1 MAEEVKTKRAY
12 TEDDIK
18 HLDTI
23 AHIRARPAMYIDG
36 IGELGLYKIDSEG
49 VQNCFDEFLIGAATK
64 CLVTYDSNT
73 GYMKIEDDGRGIPI
87 GKLEQIF
94 TQSGTGG
101 KFDRNSYEISSGQ
114 NGFGAKT
121 INALSTKFRVEVW
134 REEYT
139 KEDGTYVNPQHA
151 WVEFEKG
158 RKVNEF
164 VEDIPGSTKH
174 GTILEY
180 YSDSEIFKT
189 SKRNVEKFKDYLNI
203 VSYIDPGIY
212 IEYNVDGKKFVYTHT
227 GGLTEFMRDFVHNK
241 HIKAIIN
248 PFQITGSEDL
258 FSFDCIVTYG
268 TADSG
273 DTNIV
278 SYVNGNRTPS
288 HGIHVSA
295 VKAGLSMALT
305 QYIQDTDCVPKNL
318 KSLNLSGSNISNN
331 VVAIVGVRHRD
342 PLFNGQTKEAFK
354 SEEVYEPMKRE
365 AKNIFSKWLHN
376 NPNDAKKLV
385 SMVIDYAKYEAERK
399 KLKKNLVDS
408 KQTKSIFDSNS
419 IDPTKYKTCRSKDP
433 TKNEL
438 FIVEGQSAGGGISAG
453 RDSNFQALYMLT
465 GKILNVAK
473 TGVKSNLSK
482 VILDLVQISGMGLPV
497 NGKPKYESR
506 AFDKFIILTDADD
519 DGAHI
524 VTLLLA
530 FFYTFYPKIIE
541 EGHVYVAN
549 PPLKQLIMQNGQSFF
564 INTEADYDR
573 LMKEYIVNTFEM
585 YASKTKKRLS
595 EGLFRAY
602 IDANNGYNNIM
613 DNHAAALAIDPSLLE
628 MICINISDVS
638 SATNDDN
645 NPANKSFYQKTG
657 FKIHRVPGTDLITFD
672 RGIMHANLK
681 FDELFLNEHFDPI
694 VAKLNEIAICDVY
707 LKGIK
712 SGHEYHGTIYQLNKI
727 MSGILGNK
735 VNIKR
740 YKGLG
745 EMQGD
750 ELVESVIN
758 PVTRSISKVTM
769 EQAEKAE
776 KAMKIFM
783 TDADI
788 AFKRLFY
795 AGKVEFN

>member
-1 MAEEVKTKRAY
+1 MAEVKTKRAY

-18 HLDTI
+18 HLDYI
-23 AHIRARPAMYIDG
+23 EHIRARPAMYIDG

-101 KFDRNSYEISSGQ
+101 KFDRNSYEISSGM
-114 NGFGAKT
+114 NGQGAKC
-121 INALSTKFRVEVW
+121 INALSTRFRVEVW
-134 REEYT
+134 REAYT
-139 KEDGTYVNPQHA
+139 KNDGSYVNPQHA
-151 WVEFEKG
+151 WMTFERGHKTG
-158 RKVNEF
+158 EF
-164 VEDIPGSTKH
+164 VEDIPGSTRH

-180 YSDSEIFKT
+180 YSDDEIFKT
-189 SKRNVEKFKDYLNI
+189 NRRNVEKFKDYLSI
-203 VSYIDPGIY
+203 TSYIDPGIY
-212 IEYNVDGKKFVYTHT
+212 IEYIVDGKKFVYNHT
-227 GGLTEFMRDFVHNK
+227 GGLTEFMRDFIHNK
-241 HIKAIIN
+241 HIKAVVN

-258 FSFDCIVTYG
+258 FSFDCMVSYS
-268 TADSG
+268 AMDSG

-278 SYVNGNRTPS
+278 SYVNGNRTPA

-305 QYIQDTDCVPKNL
+305 QYIQDADCVPKNL
-318 KSLNLSGSNISNN
+318 KNLNLSGSNVTNN
-331 VVAIVGVRHRD
+331 VIAIIGVRHRD